1 MRYNITVLQSRLTLR
16 MRSLVGR
23 NTVTVSYLI
32 SMTWFMFQ
40 YRNGAVLTVRQL
52 FMYIAS
58 PGKVKRQ
65 LTDVRAERSVHV
77 LDLTGQIKLILLIN
91 SQIVGTEYRN
101 ATASSV
107 PYLYH

>member
-1 MRYNITVLQSRLTLR
+1 
-16 MRSLVGR
+16 
-23 NTVTVSYLI
+23 
-32 SMTWFMFQ
+32 MTWFMFQ

-58 PGKVKRQ
+58 PGKVERQ